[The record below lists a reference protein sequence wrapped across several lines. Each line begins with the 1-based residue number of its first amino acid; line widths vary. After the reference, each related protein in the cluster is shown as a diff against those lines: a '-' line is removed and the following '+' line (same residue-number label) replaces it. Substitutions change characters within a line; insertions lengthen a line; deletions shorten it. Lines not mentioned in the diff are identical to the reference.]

1 MSRSTSGLLFV
12 TVAGEHGETRVF
24 GVARI
29 GEGEIAQDEHGA
41 VGRFDAARMKTIG
54 TEAGSQGIM
63 RLLPCVRHEGKD
75 SAVCGRSDCENEMQ
89 LGRVLEGFADANC
102 SADCTSGFGPA

>member
-12 TVAGEHGETRVF
+12 TVAGEHRETRVF

-29 GEGEIAQDEHGA
+29 GEGEIAQDEGRA

-54 TEAGSQGIM
+54 TEASSQGIM
-63 RLLPCVRHEGKD
+63 RLLPCVRHESRIAQCAGALIVRMKC
-75 SAVCGRSDCENEMQ
+75 SSD
-89 LGRVLEGFADANC
+89 V
-102 SADCTSGFGPA
+102 S